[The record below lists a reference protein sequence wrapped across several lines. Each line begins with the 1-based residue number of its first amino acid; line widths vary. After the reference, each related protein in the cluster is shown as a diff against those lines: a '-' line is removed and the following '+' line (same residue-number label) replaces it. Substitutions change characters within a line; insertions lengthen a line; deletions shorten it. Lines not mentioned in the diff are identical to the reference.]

1 MDSNLRNRSSL
12 WFIVTVLVTRDV
24 KQIKEQYAIEAS
36 SFGDAEKRIID
47 ALDYGN
53 IQMTVSTIERAPFDE
68 VCFNGNADAEN
79 WYRVKVITEF
89 DSETGRV
96 KQCKC
101 YHLVQAPDIETA
113 RNIVADE
120 IYPGFPYHYEIAD
133 IVKTGISEV
142 LESENQTEE

>member
-1 MDSNLRNRSSL
+1 MNNNLRNRSSL
-12 WFIVTVLVTRDV
+12 WFIVTVLVIRDV
-24 KQIKEQYAIEAS
+24 KQIKEQYAVEAS
-36 SFGDAEKRIID
+36 SFGDAERRIID
-47 ALDYGN
+47 VLNYDN
-53 IQMTVSTIERAPFDE
+53 LQMTVATIERAPFEE

-101 YHLVQAPDIETA
+101 YHLVQASDIETA

-133 IVKTGISEV
+133 IVKTGIADV
-142 LESENQTEE
+142 IESEQQEGE